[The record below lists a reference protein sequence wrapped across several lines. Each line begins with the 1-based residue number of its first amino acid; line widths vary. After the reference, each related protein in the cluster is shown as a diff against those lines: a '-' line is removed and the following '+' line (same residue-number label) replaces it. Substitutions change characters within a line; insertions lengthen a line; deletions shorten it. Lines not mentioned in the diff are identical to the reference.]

1 MSRRVIKEIEAML
14 IGPEDRLL
22 IRLPDDI
29 GIDDEMLDRF
39 QQALAEIGIGDRTV
53 VVVGNAE
60 FVKLTAD

>member
-1 MSRRVIKEIEAML
+1 MSRRVIKEIEAMV

-29 GIDDEMLDRF
+29 GIDDEMLEAFRD
-39 QQALAEIGIGDRTV
+39 ALAEIGVGDRTL

>member
-1 MSRRVIKEIEAML
+1 MSRRVIKEIEAMV

-29 GIDDEMLDRF
+29 GIDDQMLDDFRD
-39 QQALAEIGIGDRTV
+39 ALAEIGIGDRTL
-53 VVVGNAE
+53 VVVGKAE